1 MKIIITESQT
11 DKLIE
16 RILDSEDITYSMKYM
31 GRTYGAFGAEKYYDH
46 VFFRFYFPNGDEY
59 ERKVSFVTEEDGIL
73 RFSGSDI
80 FSKSIDELKY
90 IPSEVVTDYFAERAR
105 IYLEKVLNM

>member
-11 DKLIE
+11 GKLIE
-16 RILDSEDITYSMKYM
+16 RILDSEDITYTMKYM
-31 GRTYGAFGAEKYYDH
+31 GRTYGAFGAEKHYDH

-59 ERKVSFVTEEDGIL
+59 ERKVIFVTDEDGVL

-90 IPSEVVTDYFAERAR
+90 IPSDVVTDYFVGIAR
-105 IYLEKVLNM
+105 PFLEKSLNM